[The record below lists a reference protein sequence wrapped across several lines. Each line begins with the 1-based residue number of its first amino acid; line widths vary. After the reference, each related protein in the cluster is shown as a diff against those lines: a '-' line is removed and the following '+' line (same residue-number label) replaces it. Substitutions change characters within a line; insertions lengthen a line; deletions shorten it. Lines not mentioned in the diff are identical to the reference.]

1 MALGGVTEEKGWE
14 NNLEIEELAHFAV
27 TENNKKANSE
37 LEFEKVLNVKT
48 QVVAGTIYDI
58 TLVASDGG
66 EKKVYEAKIWVKPW
80 ENFKELQEFKLVADV
95 PAEAPVKADSKP
107 AGGISSVSV

>member
-14 NNLEIEELAHFAV
+14 NNLEIEELARFAV

-95 PAEAPVKADSKP
+95 PAEPTVKDSKP